1 MNNHQILPKI
11 IILYRINTYVMMY
24 TKRYQ
29 YIIPLIIWNNTER
42 YIHLRLSEYFVTAQ
56 WENTIMS
63 EKRKAHQPCNYSSE
77 SFNLCATTC
86 TMKLNINI
94 KMLAISSHF
103 FSLLQLLQIKAS
115 LLLSRILVRFE
126 NSIKS
131 NKSWFK
137 S

>member
-1 MNNHQILPKI
+1 MNNHQILAKI

-24 TKRYQ
+24 TKRYRYM

-42 YIHLRLSEYFVTAQ
+42 YIHLWIHHDCT
-56 WENTIMS
+56 M
-63 EKRKAHQPCNYSSE
+63 EKHYHVRKTKSPPTNYSSE

-94 KMLAISSHF
+94 KLLAISSRLL
-103 FSLLQLLQIKAS
+103 SLLRLLQIKAS

>member
-1 MNNHQILPKI
+1 MNNHQILAKI

-63 EKRKAHQPCNYSSE
+63 EKRKAHQPIILLKASI
-77 SFNLCATTC
+77 FVLQHVQWNLTLYHQHT
-86 TMKLNINI
+86 
-94 KMLAISSHF
+94 ISSHF
-103 FSLLQLLQIKAS
+103 LSLLQLLQIKAS